1 MNHIWQKEKRYF
13 ISIQHINS
21 NRQDSIFH
29 KGEKSYWESMDCS
42 SEVNYAEP
50 QCALNV
56 VWAVAWRSSLRTSS
70 PCTEGEERW
79 KLLVCL
85 DKQSVWKVKLPFKM
99 LKLTRKSRQTGFACL
114 FKKWEKTRYHYWHFK
129 GAEKCFE
136 EFNNKSVVSVM
147 SFFTFWKGKT
157 ANFFF
162 MSLILLVT
170 TKTKKDPNLKEMWKH
185 GITKKIWCT
194 LSRSV
199 LFLKICAIL
208 YYSTFQQDISIQL
221 NFILLYL
228 LIENSQKAVGG
239 IP

>member
-162 MSLILLVT
+162 YVPNSSSYH
-170 TKTKKDPNLKEMWKH
+170 KDQKGPKSEGNVKAWYNQKDMMYSFPICPFPKDL
-185 GITKKIWCT
+185 CY
-194 LSRSV
+194 SV
-199 LFLKICAIL
+199 LLNIPTGYFNPVEFHSI
-208 YYSTFQQDISIQL
+208 IS
-221 NFILLYL
+221 
-228 LIENSQKAVGG
+228 SHRK
-239 IP
+239 